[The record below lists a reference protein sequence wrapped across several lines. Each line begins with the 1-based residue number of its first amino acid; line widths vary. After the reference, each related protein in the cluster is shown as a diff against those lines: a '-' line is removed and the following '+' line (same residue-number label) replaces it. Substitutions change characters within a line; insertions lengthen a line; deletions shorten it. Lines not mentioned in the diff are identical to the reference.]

1 MVNAPN
7 NIDPTKQ
14 ASAILASDA
23 TQDKL
28 ESSSQKR
35 IAESLIKES
44 ENYSLDSNK
53 KKEQAQSYLQ
63 AADALEKMAEA
74 VRKKAEQLR
83 SGGVDKENAVREVDL
98 IVGTTLQMP
107 VPKDATPEELED
119 IADALE
125 EKARENRMK
134 ADDFL
139 KESEDSDKMSKQL
152 KEQANM
158 IAQNDGNISD
168 LRLKTAASQNEGLK
182 MIYDKLGIRNL
193 DNEYKSQVAYAEK
206 RAQEEAQKGV

>member
-7 NIDPTKQ
+7 NIDPAKQ
-14 ASAILASDA
+14 VSAVLASDA
-23 TQDKL
+23 LGDKL

-35 IAESLIKES
+35 IAETLIKES
-44 ENYSLDSNK
+44 ENYSLDSNR
-53 KKEQAQSYLQ
+53 KKEQAQSYLH

-74 VRKKAEQLR
+74 VRLKAQQLR
-83 SGGVDKENAVREVDL
+83 SGEIDKEKAVQEVEMV
-98 IVGTTLQMP
+98 VGTALQMP

-125 EKARENRMK
+125 EKAKENRIK
-134 ADDFL
+134 ADDLL
-139 KESEDSDKMSKQL
+139 KESEESDKMSKQL
-152 KEQANM
+152 KEQASV
-158 IAQNDGNISD
+158 IAENDGNISD

-182 MIYDKLGIRNL
+182 MIYDKLGIYKL
-193 DNEYKSQVAYAEK
+193 DNEYKSQVAYSEK

>member
-1 MVNAPN
+1 MTNAPN

-14 ASAILASDA
+14 VSAILASDA
-23 TQDKL
+23 LSDKL
-28 ESSSQKR
+28 ESSNQKR
-35 IAESLIKES
+35 IAETLLKES
-44 ENYSLDSNK
+44 DGYLQDSSTK
-53 KKEQAQSYLQ
+53 QQQAQTYLQ

-74 VRKKAEQLR
+74 VRIKAQQLKN
-83 SGGVDKENAVREVDL
+83 GEVDKENVVQEVEQ

-125 EKARENRMK
+125 EKAKENRIK
-134 ADDFL
+134 ADDLL
-139 KESEDSDKMSKQL
+139 KESEESAKMSNQL
-152 KEQANM
+152 KEQASM

-168 LRLKTAASQNEGLK
+168 LRLKSAASQNEGLK
-182 MIYDKLGIRNL
+182 MIYDKLGIYKL
-193 DNEYKSQVAYAEK
+193 DSEYKEQVSYSAK